1 MALAVDILS
10 WFCLV
15 AGAVF
20 AIIAGLGILRF
31 PDVFSRMHAAG
42 IGDTLAAWLILLGMM
57 LQAGWTLVT
66 VKLILILIF
75 LVLTSPTSSH
85 ALARAAL
92 ADGLKPWRRGD
103 RA

>member
-1 MALAVDILS
+1 VT
-10 WFCLV
+10 
-15 AGAVF
+15 GAVF

-66 VKLILILIF
+66 VKLILILLF
-75 LVLTSPTSSH
+75 MMLTSPTATH

-92 ADGLKPWRRGD
+92 ADGLRPWRRGD
-103 RA
+103 KA